1 MVFGE
6 IAIFGDNFS
15 LTFFFVDNF
24 SLTILHIG
32 KKRQAKLDELTDGG
46 SKAADIT
53 ATQFKG

>member
-1 MVFGE
+1 MVKFVIFMKNPSFGE
-6 IAIFGDNFS
+6 NFLDGIFS
-15 LTFFFVDNF
+15 QIEYL
-24 SLTILHIG
+24 G

>member
-1 MVFGE
+1 MKSDFGE
-6 IAIFGDNFS
+6 NFS
-15 LTFFFVDNF
+15 MDFFSNR
-24 SLTILHIG
+24 ILG